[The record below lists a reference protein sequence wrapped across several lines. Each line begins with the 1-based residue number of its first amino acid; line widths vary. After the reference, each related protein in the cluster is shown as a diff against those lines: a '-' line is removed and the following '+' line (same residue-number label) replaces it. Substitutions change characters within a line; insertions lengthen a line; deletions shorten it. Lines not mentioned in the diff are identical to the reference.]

1 MIEKRVKG
9 VTPVVATVLL
19 IGITFLIGGIL
30 VTQVQGFLEGPGS
43 GGPNLDTSF
52 NIQSIYENSDGNMKV
67 AIANSGP
74 NAVNES
80 SYTMYVGGRPL
91 TADDTCFNQDKGTIQ
106 SEESWTCD
114 TGESYPGNLD
124 STEIRIES
132 NQGGRSW
139 SATCEVSSADE
150 DTCYPN

>member
-1 MIEKRVKG
+1 MLQERVKG

-30 VTQVQGFLEGPGS
+30 VTQVQGFLQPGET
-43 GGPNLDTSF
+43 GPNLETSL
-52 NIQSIYENSDGNMKV
+52 NIQSIYENADGDMTV
-67 AIANSGP
+67 AVANTGP
-74 NAVNES
+74 NAINES
-80 SYTMYVGGRPL
+80 SFTMYAGGPPL
-91 TADDTCFNQDKGTIQ
+91 TADNTCFNQDKGTIQ
-106 SEESWTCD
+106 SGESWTCD
-114 TGESYPGNLD
+114 TGKSYPGNLD

-150 DTCYPN
+150 DTCYP